1 MKDEEGGEFVVVL
14 SNPMNHY
21 DGTSQNSINSKEL
34 HMVEPFISYTLKH
47 AKRTYDL
54 KCDTVGTDPMFE
66 NATGAM

>member
-1 MKDEEGGEFVVVL
+1 
-14 SNPMNHY
+14 MNHY

-66 NATGAM
+66 NANGAM